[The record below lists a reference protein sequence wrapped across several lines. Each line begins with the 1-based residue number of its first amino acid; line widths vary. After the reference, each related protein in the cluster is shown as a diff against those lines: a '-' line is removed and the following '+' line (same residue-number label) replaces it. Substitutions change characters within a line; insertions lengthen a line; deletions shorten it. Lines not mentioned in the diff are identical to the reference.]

1 MTTHPQQLEQE
12 SQTFHAMMESVYGAL
27 PENDPL
33 QKLRSK
39 SWDHFLELGLP
50 NSRTSEVFR
59 YVRMRSLYAKA
70 YTTPAATQLTKEAIA
85 SYIYPES
92 AGSHI
97 VFVNGVYSPALS
109 NTEKLSKRI
118 VVSSL
123 ADAFRTY
130 GTFLNNQWAKSL
142 KDETDPFMV
151 LNGALHQSA
160 GFVYVPP
167 KTIAEAPLQ
176 ILNVVDTGSAPTM
189 ITPRFHLFVGAQS
202 EIEIMSTQA
211 VLSGEDYF
219 VNFGADFAIEDDAHV
234 RYFQVACD
242 EPADIWHFDSLRGSL
257 KRNSTLK
264 TVCATEGSAGVRYD
278 YRVTLNGENG
288 DALLNGVWMLADR
301 REAHTHVLMDHQ
313 APHCH
318 SLQLFK
324 GALNDLSRSSFEGKI
339 LVRQAAQKT
348 DAFQLNN
355 NLLLSDRANADSKPN
370 LEIFADDVKASHG
383 ATFGQLDAEQ
393 LFVLRSRGIEE
404 EDAKNLLVYGFCKEV
419 INLIT
424 IQSLQDEISERA
436 QRYLSREL

>member
-1 MTTHPQQLEQE
+1 MTTHPQLEQE
-12 SQTFHAMMESVYGAL
+12 SQSFHAMMENLYGGI
-27 PENDPL
+27 ENDPL
-33 QKLRSK
+33 QKLRGK
-39 SWDHFLELGLP
+39 AWDHFLELGLP

-59 YVRMRSLYAKA
+59 YVRMRTLYAKSYYA
-70 YTTPAATQLTKEAIA
+70 PPKSQVTQEAIA
-85 SYIYPES
+85 SYIYPECK
-92 AGSHI
+92 GSHL
-97 VFVNGVYSPALS
+97 VFVNGLYSEALS
-109 NTEKLSKRI
+109 NTDQLSKR
-118 VVSSL
+118 VVASSL
-123 ADAFRTY
+123 ENSYRTY

-142 KDETDPFMV
+142 KDETDPFMA

-160 GFVYVPP
+160 AFIYVPP
-167 KTIAEAPLQ
+167 KTKVEAPIQ
-176 ILNVVDTGSAPTM
+176 ILNVVDVGS
-189 ITPRFHLFVGAQS
+189 TPAIIMPRLHLFIGAQS
-202 EIEIMSTQA
+202 ECEILSSQA

-234 RYFQVACD
+234 RYFQMSCGA
-242 EPADIWHFDSLRGSL
+242 PSDIWHFDALRGSL

-264 TVCATEGSAGVRYD
+264 TVSVTEGSAGIRYD
-278 YRVTLNGENG
+278 YRVSLNGENG

-404 EDAKNLLVYGFCKEV
+404 KDAKNLLVYGFCKEV
-419 INLIT
+419 IDLLT
-424 IQSLQDEISERA
+424 ISSLRQEINRRA
-436 QRYLSREL
+436 QEYLNRE